1 MIPSF
6 IITFRETLEA
16 ALVVGIVLSY
26 LVRTRQTQYNN
37 IVYLGIA
44 SGIVASIIGAVLFTI
59 IADGFSGRA
68 EKIFEGITMLVG
80 ALLLTTMI
88 LWMMKQK
95 HVAQALEHR
104 VASELSKT
112 HKLGLGLLVFI
123 AILRE
128 GIETVIFLSAA
139 SFVSTNNSMFGALAG
154 IVAAIILGYAMFLGS
169 MKINIKKFFN
179 ITSILLILF
188 AAGLVAHG
196 IHELQ
201 EAKIITTVQEH
212 VWDIN
217 PAANPD
223 GSYPLLHEKGYF
235 GSIIKSLFGY
245 NGNPSLVELLS
256 YLAYLAFVFGLWKKI
271 ERAQAMS
278 KIGAIGETLDPASPK
293 LSGQM

>member
-68 EKIFEGITMLVG
+68 EKIFEGITMLAG

-139 SFVSTNNSMFGALAG
+139 SFVSANNSMFSAFAG
-154 IVAAIILGYAMFLGS
+154 IVAAIILGYAIFIGS

-179 ITSILLILF
+179 ITSIVLILF

-201 EAKIITTVQEH
+201 EAKIITTVREH

-217 PAANPD
+217 PPMNPD

-245 NGNPSLVELLS
+245 NGNPSLIELLS
-256 YLAYLAFVFGLWKKI
+256 YLAYLAFVFVLWKKI
-271 ERAQAMS
+271 ERAQVMT
-278 KIGAIGETLDPASPK
+278 KIGTIGETLDPASPK
-293 LSGQM
+293 STG